1 MSFVKT
7 LATLAVGFAAAKGVQ
22 KFQQSGGLGAMK
34 DQLRNASV
42 PGGVADQAAAWA
54 DKMGVPGGGQAVKD
68 FLGKLGPQ
76 AAQATE
82 QAEAG
87 FGSLVGAL
95 SGAATAGAKNMG
107 EMLGALTGASP
118 LGSLAEDNARLMIRA
133 MIQAAKSDGTI
144 DEEERATIL
153 SHLSDATPEELAFV
167 EAELDA
173 PLDIA
178 GLVAETGD
186 AARAQVYSASLMVIA
201 VDSDTEKTYL
211 KTLAGALGLDAAT
224 VAAIHQAAGKPLV

>member
-178 GLVAETGD
+178 ALVAETGE